1 MARAAQSVGAVE
13 SIAMEIEAKFAIT
26 TATAAEQL
34 KTVASIDTFQIAP
47 GKTIRVRDTYLDTR
61 DRRLLAAGYACRQ
74 RKQADHWLITLK
86 QIRSVEGAIHA
97 REELE
102 ITLPQDTPPAEWS
115 DSPARERV
123 LSLSG
128 GASLQKLFELQQT
141 RVQRDVLNNGEVI
154 AEWSVDEVRARVG
167 KAILQFA
174 ELEIELKGGT
184 AADLTRIAAFV
195 QAEWNLAPEPQSKF
209 ERALSWVDEI
219 KSQNKKHG
227 ATKKSRRRSAPKI
240 KLDDTMAEA
249 ARKTLLLHWERM
261 LACEAGARTGNDIEQ
276 VHDMRVATRRMRA
289 ALRVFAEYLDAD
301 AFKPFAKMLRRTARA
316 LGAVRDLDVF
326 REKARQYIED
336 LPAERKSE
344 LDTLLIAWQAEYQ
357 HARQVLLALF
367 DSEAFVQF
375 KTEFDKFLRTPG
387 AGALPVATIDGE
399 RPIAH
404 RVRNVLPMILLRG
417 YADVRAYDVSVKKS
431 DVPLTQLHQLR
442 IASKGLRYT
451 LEFFADV
458 LKPDAQALIEH
469 IKELQDHL
477 GNLQDAVV
485 ACNILRDFLTWG
497 KWSDVA
503 QKSSRRR
510 RALIVAPGVAAYL
523 AARQNEIHDL
533 VQTFPRV
540 WSPVIHAD
548 FKRQLLALIAAW

>member
-1 MARAAQSVGAVE
+1 
-13 SIAMEIEAKFAIT
+13 MEIEAKFAIT
-26 TATAAEQL
+26 NATVAEQL
-34 KTVASIDTFQIAP
+34 KTVEGIDTFQIAP

-61 DRRLLAAGYACRQ
+61 NRRLLAAGYACRR
-74 RKQADHWLITLK
+74 RKQANQWLITLK
-86 QIRSVEGAIHA
+86 QIRSAEGAMHA

-102 ITLPQDTPPAEWS
+102 IVLPQDAPPAEWS

-123 LSLSG
+123 LSLIG
-128 GASLQKLFELQQT
+128 DDALQKLFELRQT
-141 RVQRDVLNNGEVI
+141 RVQRDVLKDGTVI

-174 ELEIELKGGT
+174 ELEIELKSGT
-184 AADLTRIAAFV
+184 EADLTRITALV

-209 ERALSWVDEI
+209 ERVLSWVDET
-219 KSQNKKHG
+219 KSQRRQYA
-227 ATKKSRRRSAPKI
+227 ATKKSRRRAAPKI

-249 ARKTLLLHWERM
+249 ARKTLLLHWRRM
-261 LACEAGARTGNDIEQ
+261 LDHEAGARAGKDVEQ

-301 AFKPFAKMLRRTARA
+301 AFKPYAKMLRRTARA

-326 REKARQYIED
+326 REKAQHYID
-336 LPAERKSE
+336 ALPAERRSE
-344 LDTLLIAWQAEYQ
+344 LDGLLVAWQAEYQ
-357 HARQVLLALF
+357 RARQDLLALF
-367 DSEAFVQF
+367 DSAAFTHF
-375 KTEFDKFLRTPG
+375 KTEFDKFLRAPG
-387 AGALPVATIDGE
+387 AGALPMETTDAAH
-399 RPIAH
+399 IAH
-404 RVRNVLPMILLRG
+404 RVRNVLPMILWRG
-417 YADVRAYDVSVKKS
+417 YADVRAYEELVKRI

-451 LEFFADV
+451 LEFFVDV
-458 LKPDAQALIEH
+458 LKPDAQVLIKYM
-469 IKELQDHL
+469 KELQDHL

-497 KWSDVA
+497 KWSDVT

-510 RALIVAPGVAAYL
+510 RTIIVAPGVATYL
-523 AARQNEIHDL
+523 ATRQNEIHEL

-540 WSPVIHAD
+540 WSPIIHAN